1 METMTISQLSKRFD
15 VSTRMLRYYEK
26 MGLLASHRKED
37 YAYRMYDEIAVRRLQ
52 QIIVLRKL
60 HIPLKQIALIF
71 EDKEQ
76 VDTLNIFQENINE
89 IEDEINALST
99 IRDILNVFVSRLSI
113 SLQND
118 IRLDLLEDR
127 ELIKVVDTLCLSK
140 LNLKEER
147 SMNELN
153 KANETLNK
161 NLEVRMVLLPPCTVA
176 SFHYVGENPEEVVGN
191 QMSKFVQ
198 ESKIYERKPDA
209 RMFGFNHP
217 NPSEDREF
225 YGYEDLITIPED
237 MEVPAPLTKKR
248 FNGGLYAAHTIT
260 FPNFNEWADLAE
272 WVQNSDKYEVNYSEL
287 GEEIM
292 GGCLEEHLNWIYS
305 AHMGWPENGIDG
317 QLDLLLP
324 VKLLT
329 AK

>member
-1 METMTISQLSKRFD
+1 
-15 VSTRMLRYYEK
+15 
-26 MGLLASHRKED
+26 
-37 YAYRMYDEIAVRRLQ
+37 
-52 QIIVLRKL
+52 
-60 HIPLKQIALIF
+60 
-71 EDKEQ
+71 
-76 VDTLNIFQENINE
+76 
-89 IEDEINALST
+89 
-99 IRDILNVFVSRLSI
+99 
-113 SLQND
+113 
-118 IRLDLLEDR
+118 
-127 ELIKVVDTLCLSK
+127 
-140 LNLKEER
+140 
-147 SMNELN
+147 MNELN

-176 SFHYVGENPEEVVGN
+176 SYHYVGENPEEVVGN